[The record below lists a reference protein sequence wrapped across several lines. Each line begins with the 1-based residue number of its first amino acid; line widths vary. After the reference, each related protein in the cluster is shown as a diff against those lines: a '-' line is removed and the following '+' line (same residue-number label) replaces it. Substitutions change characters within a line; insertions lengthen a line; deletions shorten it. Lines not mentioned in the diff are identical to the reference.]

1 MARGNLNKS
10 EELVTNTAESKHTYL
25 GGPESASIEIPPFR
39 SHFIKFSKTVSHE
52 VNLTL
57 QHSHLDVLLQS
68 KFWSES
74 DADSGPPRYEL

>member
-1 MARGNLNKS
+1 MDRVNLNKS

-25 GGPESASIEIPPFR
+25 GGPESASIEIR

-57 QHSHLDVLLQS
+57 QRSNSEVLLLS
-68 KFWSES
+68 K
-74 DADSGPPRYEL
+74 

>member
-25 GGPESASIEIPPFR
+25 GGPESASIEIR

-57 QHSHLDVLLQS
+57 QHSHLDVLLQ
-68 KFWSES
+68 K
-74 DADSGPPRYEL
+74 

>member
-1 MARGNLNKS
+1 MARANLNKS
-10 EELVTNTAESKHTYL
+10 TYPI
-25 GGPESASIEIPPFR
+25 GPESASIEIPPFR
-39 SHFIKFSKTVSHE
+39 PHFTKCSKTVFYE

-68 KFWSES
+68 RFWSES